1 MRNLLIIFGVIA
13 LIAGV
18 ALPLVTSFSSFGSDS
33 FSNLLDTAADP
44 DAVAAEFC
52 EEGEELEVDQ
62 GPSQYNPNTGVTGRS
77 TAYYCVEDG
86 VRRDV
91 TGLFVQET
99 VGQAFEGVGSFLPGL
114 IGTSLLSCLLVPLGV
129 VLIIA
134 GIVVG
139 IRQRQSQ
146 MSTATG
152 IQGFG
157 TTVRPGGVYINGQP
171 VSGSSADLQQLLAK
185 AKRSTS
191 AAGSADLT
199 AKLQQLEEAR
209 AKNLISA
216 DEYERMRKQIL
227 DDMA

>member
-1 MRNLLIIFGVIA
+1 MRNLLIVLGIIA
-13 LIAGV
+13 LVAGV
-18 ALPLVTSFSSFGSDS
+18 AVPVVTSFTSFGSNP
-33 FSNLLDTAADP
+33 FSNLIDTVSDP
-44 DAVAAEFC
+44 DAIAAGFC
-52 EEGEELEVDQ
+52 EEGEQLEVDQ
-62 GPSQYNPNTGVTGRS
+62 GASQYNPNTGVTGRS

-99 VGQAFEGVGSFLPGL
+99 MGEAFDGVASFLPGL
-114 IGTSLLSCLLVPLGV
+114 IGTSILSCLLVPLGV

-146 MSTATG
+146 MANATG

-157 TTVRPGGVYINGQP
+157 TTVRPGGIYINDRP
-171 VSGSSADLQQLLAK
+171 VAGNADLQQLLAK
-185 AKRSTS
+185 AKQQAS
-191 AAGSADLT
+191 ASGNVNMT

-227 DDMA
+227 DHMA

>member
-1 MRNLLIIFGVIA
+1 MRNLLIILGVIA
-13 LIAGV
+13 LITGV
-18 ALPLVTSFSSFGSDS
+18 ALPVVSSFTGFLPNS
-33 FSNLLDTAADP
+33 FSNLIDVAENP
-44 DAVAAEFC
+44 DAVAAQFC
-52 EEGEELEVDQ
+52 NEGEELVVEQ

-77 TAYYCVEDG
+77 TAYYCEEDG

-99 VGQAFEGVGSFLPGL
+99 VGEAVQGVASFLPGL

-134 GIVVG
+134 GIVLG

-146 MSTATG
+146 MANATG

-171 VSGSSADLQQLLAK
+171 VSGNPDLQQLLAK
-185 AKRSTS
+185 AKRTTGTAS
-191 AAGSADLT
+191 SADLA

-209 AKNLISA
+209 ARNLISA

-227 DDMA
+227 DGMG